1 MPNERSFDTLR
12 TRPMTLR
19 SSLAGVTA
27 ILLFAA
33 LGACAPAPNVAASP
47 VTSPVASATARDVQW
62 ARVSAEHTAIFIETY
77 RAAGDRLESLAAGRT
92 PGSWGVILDADETVL
107 DNSDYELARV
117 PFGGSFDA
125 DVWDAWVAEG
135 RASALPGAVTFTH
148 RVRQLGGKVVI
159 VSNRSDKG
167 CPATRAN
174 LDRVSIKADLVVC
187 KTDKDDKNPR
197 FDAVQN
203 GTAAPGFPAIAVLEW
218 VGDNIQDFPHLSQAI
233 RDEPESAFAKF
244 GDTFFALPNPM
255 YGSWQSKPL
264 K

>member
-1 MPNERSFDTLR
+1 MTTRSAATTLA
-12 TRPMTLR
+12 T
-19 SSLAGVTA
+19 
-27 ILLFAA
+27 ILFSAT
-33 LGACAPAPNVAASP
+33 LGACMPAPNVAATPAPAPAPATAP
-47 VTSPVASATARDVQW
+47 VTAPATAPATATARDVQW
-62 ARVSAEHTAIFIETY
+62 SRVSAEHTAIFVETY
-77 RAAGDRLESLAAGRT
+77 RAAADRLVTLAAGRA

-125 DVWDAWVAEG
+125 NVWDAWVAAG
-135 RASALPGAVTFTH
+135 RAPALPGAVTFTS
-148 RVRQLGGKVVI
+148 RVHQLGGKVVI
-159 VSNRSDKG
+159 VTNRSDKG

-174 LDRVSIKADLVVC
+174 LDRVSIKPDLVVC

-203 GTAAPGFPAIAVLEW
+203 GTASPDFPAIAVLEW
-218 VGDNIQDFPHLSQAI
+218 IGDNIQDFPHLSQAI
-233 RDEPESAFAKF
+233 RNEPESAFARF

-255 YGSWQSKPL
+255 YGSWQNNAL

>member
-47 VTSPVASATARDVQW
+47 VTSPVAPATARDVQW

-135 RASALPGAVTFTH
+135 RASALPGAVTFTR

>member
-1 MPNERSFDTLR
+1 
-12 TRPMTLR
+12 MTLR

-135 RASALPGAVTFTH
+135 RASALPGAVTFTR
-148 RVRQLGGKVVI
+148 RVRHLGGKLVI

-187 KTDKDDKNPR
+187 KSDKDDKNPR

>member
-1 MPNERSFDTLR
+1 
-12 TRPMTLR
+12 MTLR

>member
-1 MPNERSFDTLR
+1 MITRSAATTLA
-12 TRPMTLR
+12 T
-19 SSLAGVTA
+19 
-27 ILLFAA
+27 ILFSAT
-33 LGACAPAPNVAASP
+33 LGACMSAPNVAVTPAPAPAPTNSP
-47 VTSPVASATARDVQW
+47 ATAPTAATARDVQW
-62 ARVSAEHTAIFIETY
+62 SRVSAEHTAIFIETY
-77 RAAGDRLESLAAGRT
+77 RAAADRLVALAAGRA

-107 DNSDYELARV
+107 DNSDYELDRV

-125 DVWDAWVAEG
+125 NVWDAWVSAG
-135 RASALPGAVTFTH
+135 RAPALPGAVTFTS
-148 RVRQLGGKVVI
+148 RVHELGGKVVI
-159 VSNRSDKG
+159 VTNRSDKR

-203 GTAAPGFPAIAVLEW
+203 GTASPDFPAIAVLEW
-218 VGDNIQDFPHLSQAI
+218 IGDNIQDFPHLAQEI
-233 RDEPESAFAKF
+233 RTEPESAFARF

-255 YGSWQSKPL
+255 YGSWQNNAL